1 MKPQALPVYYV
12 KFKERLDRDG
22 LPRAR
27 GSLTKRFWD
36 YITGKEKSI
45 N

>member
-1 MKPQALPVYYV
+1 MKPQALPEYYV
-12 KFKERLDRDG
+12 KFRERLDSEG

-27 GSLTKRFWD
+27 GSLMKRFWD
-36 YITGKEKSI
+36 YFTGKEKSI